1 MTHEESTQ
9 PQVSETV
16 DPAIW
21 ERETPPSVLAGEP
34 VIKFRASGPLSGVS
48 IRELWAHRDLLYF
61 LIWRD
66 LKTRYKQTILGVSW
80 AVVQPF
86 LMTVV
91 FVVFLG
97 KLVRVSTGNVP
108 YPLFVYA
115 GLLPWTFFSSG
126 VSSGSYSLIG
136 NANMITKVY
145 FPRLILPA
153 AAVGV
158 RLSDFLI
165 ASLVVIVLV
174 PYYGMSFGWRLV
186 ALPFLTIALTA
197 LILGLSA
204 LFSALNVR
212 YRDTGTALPVLLQ
225 AWMFCSPI
233 VYPIT
238 LVPEKWRWVYE
249 LNPMV
254 GMVEGF
260 RSALIG
266 LPFNQRSLALSAA
279 TIIIVLI
286 WSTFIFHRM
295 EDDFADIV

>member
-1 MTHEESTQ
+1 MTREESTH
-9 PQVSETV
+9 PQISETI

-21 ERETPPSVLAGEP
+21 ERQTPRLVLGDEP
-34 VIKFRASGPLSGVS
+34 VIKIRASRRLRGVN

-80 AVVQPF
+80 AIIQPF

-97 KLVRVSTGNVP
+97 KLVRVSTGEVP

-126 VSSGSYSLIG
+126 VSTGSYSLIG

-145 FPRLILPA
+145 FPRLIFPA

-174 PYYGMSFGWRLV
+174 PYYGMSFGWRLI
-186 ALPFLTIALTA
+186 AFPFLTVALTA

-279 TIIIVLI
+279 TTIIVLI
-286 WSTFIFHRM
+286 WSTFVFHRM
-295 EDDFADIV
+295 EDDFADVV

>member
-1 MTHEESTQ
+1 
-9 PQVSETV
+9 
-16 DPAIW
+16 
-21 ERETPPSVLAGEP
+21 
-34 VIKFRASGPLSGVS
+34 
-48 IRELWAHRDLLYF
+48 
-61 LIWRD
+61 
-66 LKTRYKQTILGVSW
+66 
-80 AVVQPF
+80 
-86 LMTVV
+86 MTVV

-115 GLLPWTFFSSG
+115 GLLPWTFFSNG
-126 VSSGSYSLIG
+126 VSSGSYSLVG
-136 NANMITKVY
+136 NGNMITKVY

-158 RLSDFLI
+158 RFSDFLI
-165 ASLVVIVLV
+165 ASLVVIVLI

-204 LFSALNVR
+204 FFSALHVR

-238 LVPEKWRWVYE
+238 LVPEKWRWIYE

-266 LPFNQRSLALSAA
+266 LPFNWRSLALSAA
-279 TIIIVLI
+279 TILIVLI
-286 WSTFIFHRM
+286 WSTFVFHRM

>member
-1 MTHEESTQ
+1 MTREESTQ
-9 PQVSETV
+9 PQVSEMI

-21 ERETPPSVLAGEP
+21 ERETPSSVLADEP
-34 VIKFRASGPLSGVS
+34 VIKIRASRPLSGVS
-48 IRELWAHRDLLYF
+48 VRELWAHRDLLYF

-66 LKTRYKQTILGVSW
+66 LKARYKQTTLGVSW
-80 AVVQPF
+80 AVVQPL

-108 YPLFVYA
+108 YPLFIYA

-186 ALPFLTIALTA
+186 ALPFLTIALAA

-204 LFSALNVR
+204 LFSALHVR

-266 LPFNQRSLALSAA
+266 LPFNRRSLALSAA